1 MVGWNSVADGLPAG
15 VASPVDVAD
24 GGLAS
29 PGARWPASAD
39 VEAEPADAIEVP
51 AAALAS
57 RPAGVA
63 LA

>member
-1 MVGWNSVADGLPAG
+1 MVGWTSVADGLPAG
-15 VASPVDVAD
+15 VAD

-29 PGARWPASAD
+29 PGASWPASAD

-51 AAALAS
+51 AAAPAS